1 MPKAFEDCVKNGGK
15 VRTKSLPDGRYQR
28 ICIINGKTHAGEVRK
43 KKDNNIMDNKS
54 DFLRFAT
61 TVDKTIDMEKRTMVA
76 TLAAPV
82 LCHSKTVLWPDGI
95 GLSTYQTNPIVLW
108 SHMNFL
114 PPIGKNVWIKHSSGS
129 LVGKT
134 QFAKRPASH
143 EGEWLADVILD
154 LYDQDILRAV
164 SVGVRTDE
172 QFFGDDITKDQRKL
186 SGVKDAD
193 RFVAK
198 SELLEYSCC
207 TVPLNPGA
215 LRHAMD
221 SGLEL
226 SDPIMTVL
234 GLSSIF
240 NDTNDDDITSEFL
253 TSKDIPDIIKE
264 AISEFTK
271 TVKVTTSK
279 ETVVTVPINKQET
292 MTITGQDI
300 EDAFA
305 NFGGPKEV
313 AKQVIRSI
321 GIKEAVQSAIAKA
334 RGRV

>member
-1 MPKAFEDCVKNGGK
+1 MPKD
-15 VRTKSLPDGRYQR
+15 
-28 ICIINGKTHAGEVRK
+28 
-43 KKDNNIMDNKS
+43 S
-54 DFLRFAT
+54 DFLRFST
-61 TVDKTIDMEKRTMVA
+61 TVDKAIDMGKRTMVA

-82 LCHSKTVLWPDGI
+82 LCHNDTVLWPKGI
-95 GLSTYQTNPIVLW
+95 GLSTYQANPIVLW
-108 SHMNFL
+108 SHMSFL
-114 PPIGKNVWIKHSSGS
+114 PPIGKNLWIKHSDGC

-172 QFFGDDITKDQRKL
+172 QFFGKDITKTHRKL
-186 SGVKDAD
+186 PGVEHAD
-193 RFVAK
+193 RFVSK

-207 TVPLNPGA
+207 TVPMNPGA
-215 LRHAMD
+215 LKHAKD
-221 SGLEL
+221 SGLKL

-240 NDTNDDDITSEFL
+240 NDTDEDNTDDVTSGFL
-253 TSKDIPDIIKE
+253 TSKDIPDIIKS
-264 AISEFTK
+264 AITEFNK
-271 TVKVTTSK
+271 TVKEVTLE
-279 ETVVTVPINKQET
+279 ETVVTVPVDNKEV

-300 EDAFA
+300 EDAFN

-313 AKQVIRSI
+313 AKQVIQNI
-321 GIKEAVQSAIAKA
+321 GIQEAVQAAIAKA